1 MSERTVTRQE
11 SKPASEP
18 PPPFDPDD
26 QLMADLEGNQQA
38 VAAYRREAATLR
50 ASAAT
55 R

>member
-1 MSERTVTRQE
+1 MSESTVTRYE
-11 SKPASEP
+11 PKTSSEP

-26 QLMADLEGNQQA
+26 ELMADVEGNPQA

-50 ASAAT
+50 ASAAA